1 MPVITCFGETLWDIF
16 PDERKIGGAPLNVA
30 CRLHSLGSKV
40 HLISRVGKDHN
51 GNQILKFLQHLGLI
65 SSGIQID
72 HQYPTGVVN
81 VHLDN
86 SNTAS
91 YTIEKPAAWDF
102 ISIDE
107 EVLYKIKS
115 SDALIFGSLVC
126 RSETSKNTLFT
137 LLDQPVFKVFDA
149 NLRPPHYSLDL
160 ILELMIKAD
169 FIKLNDEEL
178 TEVCKFVNIRNGSL
192 KEQLLELSKLTKSKH
207 ICVTLGK
214 KGALLLTDNQLF
226 KNNGYAVKV
235 KDTVGAGD
243 SFLAALI
250 HLFLFKKEPQYALD
264 YSCAVGSLVATKSG
278 ANEPIAENEIHR
290 LLLSHQ
296 E

>member
-16 PDERKIGGAPLNVA
+16 PNERKIGGAPLNVA

-40 HLISRVGKDHN
+40 HLISRVGKDRH
-51 GNQILKFLQHLGLI
+51 GNQILKFLQHQGMI

-72 HQYPTGVVN
+72 EHYPTGIVK
-81 VHLDN
+81 VHLNN

-115 SDALIFGSLVC
+115 SDALIFGSLIC

-149 NLRPPHYSLDL
+149 NLRPPYYSLDL
-160 ILELMIKAD
+160 ILELMKKAD

-178 TEVCKFVNIRNGSL
+178 KQVCEFVNIRDGSI
-192 KEQLLELSKLTKSKH
+192 KEQLLELSKRLQSKH
-207 ICVTLGK
+207 ICVTMGK
-214 KGALLLTDNQLF
+214 NGALLFTENQLF
-226 KNNGYAVKV
+226 KNDGYTVEV

-243 SFLAALI
+243 SFLAAFI
-250 HLFLFKKEPQYALD
+250 PLFLLKKDPQYALD
-264 YSCAVGSLVATKSG
+264 YSCAVGSLVVSKSG
-278 ANEPIAENEIHR
+278 ANEPIDEDEIQR
-290 LLLSHQ
+290 LLLSNRK
-296 E
+296 

>member
-16 PDERKIGGAPLNVA
+16 PDKKKIGGAPLNVA

-72 HQYPTGVVN
+72 DQYPTGVVN

-102 ISIDE
+102 ISIDD

-137 LLDQPVFKVFDA
+137 LLEQPVFKVFDA

-160 ILELMIKAD
+160 ILELMKKAD

-178 TEVCKFVNIRNGSL
+178 KEICEFVNIRNGSI
-192 KEQLLELSKLTKSKH
+192 KEQLLELSKRTQSKH

-214 KGALLLTDNQLF
+214 NGALLLTDNQLF
-226 KNNGYAVKV
+226 KNDGYAVKV

-250 HLFLFKKEPQYALD
+250 HLFLLKKQPQHALD
-264 YSCAVGSLVATKSG
+264 YSCAVGSLVASKSG
-278 ANEPIAENEIHR
+278 ANEPITEDDIQR
-290 LLLSHQ
+290 LLSHQ
-296 E
+296 V